1 MELNK
6 NTQQPLYQ
14 QLIVKIRDKIRSGE
28 YKPGDKIPTEKDLSL
43 IYNVS
48 RITVRRTIEELC
60 NQGYLSKCQGK
71 GTFVEAPKIYRK
83 IEQDNNMSFTETCI
97 ANGRKPSSH
106 ILLCELIAMLPR
118 QNEFFQMDENDKIYH
133 IQRILSADDLP
144 LIFEDVYIPQY
155 RIPNFDVSHLENAS
169 LFQMLNQEYHIPK
182 STKGRSTIEIATA
195 TLEKAAN
202 LRIAV
207 GEPVML
213 LESYIYDHDDKP
225 LYISKENIV
234 GSRYRLSI

>member
-6 NTQQPLYQ
+6 NAQQPLYQ
-14 QLIVKIRDKIRSGE
+14 QLMVKIRDKIRSGE
-28 YKPGDKIPTEKDLSL
+28 YQPGDKIPTEKDLSE
-43 IYNVS
+43 IYDVS
-48 RITVRRTIEELC
+48 RITVRRTVEELC

-71 GTFVEAPKIYRK
+71 GTFVEAPKVYRK
-83 IEQDNNMSFTETCI
+83 IEQDNNISFTQTCI

-106 ILLCELIAMLPR
+106 VLLCELIDMPPG
-118 QNEFFQMDENDKIYH
+118 QNTFFQIDEKEKIYH
-133 IQRILSADDLP
+133 IQRVLAADALP

-155 RIPNFDVSHLENAS
+155 RVPDFDASKLENAS
-169 LFQMLNQEYHIPK
+169 LLQMLSEQYHIAK

-195 TLEKAAN
+195 SIEKAES
-202 LRIAV
+202 LRVAA

-213 LESYIYDHDDKP
+213 LESYIYDGDDKP

>member
-28 YKPGDKIPTEKDLSL
+28 YKPGDKIPTEKDLSD
-43 IYNVS
+43 IYEVS

-83 IEQDNNMSFTETCI
+83 IEQDNNISFTETCI

-106 ILLCELIAMLPR
+106 ILLCELITMLSG
-118 QNEFFQMDENDKIYH
+118 QNEFFQMEESNKIYH

-155 RIPNFDVSHLENAS
+155 RVPNFDVSHLENVS
-169 LFQMLNQEYHIPK
+169 LFQLLNQEYHISK

-195 TLEKAAN
+195 TLEMASN

-207 GEPVML
+207 GEPVMF
-213 LESYIYDHDDKP
+213 LESYIYDHDDRP